1 MGSQYALLPVE
12 ETRKATLPAPTPRR
26 SRTFLTLFTSLLFL
40 ASLIRTATAWTPAR
54 SFAESPAVEDL
65 ESMIER
71 ATNGDQYLLGVGK
84 ADITG

>member
-1 MGSQYALLPVE
+1 MDSQYVLLSLEEAQKTALP
-12 ETRKATLPAPTPRR
+12 RPSPRR
-26 SRTFLTLFTSLLFL
+26 SRTLLTLLTSLLFL
-40 ASLIRTATAWTPAR
+40 ASLIRTATAWTPGR
-54 SFAESPAVEDL
+54 SSTVEDL

>member
-1 MGSQYALLPVE
+1 MDSQYVLLPVE
-12 ETRKATLPAPTPRR
+12 EARKTALPGPSPRR
-26 SRTFLTLFTSLLFL
+26 SRTLLTLFTSLLFL

-54 SFAESPAVEDL
+54 SPAVEDL

>member
-12 ETRKATLPAPTPRR
+12 ETRKDALPGPSPRR
-26 SRTFLTLFTSLLFL
+26 GRKFLTLFTWLLFL

-54 SFAESPAVEDL
+54 SSAVEDL